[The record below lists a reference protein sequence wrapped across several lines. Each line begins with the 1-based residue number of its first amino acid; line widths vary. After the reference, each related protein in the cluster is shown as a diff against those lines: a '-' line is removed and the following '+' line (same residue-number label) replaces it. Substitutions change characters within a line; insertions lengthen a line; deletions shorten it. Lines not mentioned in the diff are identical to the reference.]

1 MWSMRKTL
9 IRLHSVVGLSIGAI
23 LLVIGIS
30 GSVLIFRDAIERSL
44 NPDLWRVSDQGS
56 PLPVQVLV
64 SRLEEAV
71 PNDRIFA
78 LQMPRRR
85 DEALV
90 AWMKDEQGV
99 RIHMDPYSGR
109 VLTARDPKESITGL
123 LFLVHS
129 GLLAGEVGESFN
141 GMMALGL
148 LGLVFT
154 GVLVW
159 WPRVK
164 SIRPVIGIRGHKR
177 SGMIY
182 DIHKVVGIAASL
194 PLLVLSITGAGLVFY
209 SSFQQFLTAVTGH
222 RLREPVPHS
231 RPQSIP
237 RASLDFIMQAADAAL
252 PDAVTT
258 WILFPVEATGVVTVR
273 KRFSEEWHPNGRSF
287 VRLDQY
293 SGSVLSVENALQA
306 SLGRRLDN
314 MLYPLH
320 IGQSDSVTWQALYA
334 LSGLT
339 PGILFVTGWVIWS
352 RRRKGTH

>member
-1 MWSMRKTL
+1 MRKAL
-9 IRLHSVVGLSIGAI
+9 IRLHGVVGLSIGAI
-23 LLVIGIS
+23 LVVIGIS
-30 GSVLIFRDAIERSL
+30 GSLLIFRDAIERSL

-56 PLPVQVLV
+56 ALPLHVLI
-64 SRLEEAV
+64 SRLEETF

-78 LQMPRRR
+78 LQMPKRR

-90 AWMKDEQGV
+90 AWMQDEHGV
-99 RIHMDPYSGR
+99 RVHIDPYSGR
-109 VLTARDPKESITGL
+109 VLRARYPKETMTGL

-129 GLLAGEVGESFN
+129 SLLAGEVGESFN
-141 GMMALGL
+141 GMVALGL

-154 GVLVW
+154 GAGLW

-164 SIRPVIGIRGHKR
+164 SLRAGIGIRGHTR

-182 DIHKVVGIAASL
+182 DIHKVVGMAAAI
-194 PLLVLSITGAGLVFY
+194 PLVVLSITGAGLVFY

-237 RASLDFIMQAADAAL
+237 RASLDLIMQAADAAL

-258 WILFPVEATGVVTVR
+258 WILFPLESTGVVTVR

-293 SGSVLSVENALQA
+293 SGHVLSVENALQA

-320 IGQSDSVTWQALYA
+320 IGRSDSVTWRALYA

-339 PGILFVTGWVIWS
+339 PGILFVTGWVIW
-352 RRRKGTH
+352 RRKRKGTG